1 MIDELPCSTDSYQNL
16 VSGISGV
23 YSAARD
29 SAARSVN
36 SILVQAYW
44 EIGRYI
50 VEFEQG
56 GDLKSEYGS
65 KLIERL
71 SRDLT
76 AKFGKGFSR
85 SNLRYIRKFYIT
97 HQKRVTLSRE
107 LSWSHYYQI
116 LKADDEL
123 EISFYERECEIE
135 GWSVR
140 ELRRQMDSMLFHRI
154 ALSKDKGGIFHFM
167 LCILRVFY
175 IGGICAAVRRIF
187 PVEVFH
193 GGNAVLHGMSPQ
205 VSGSVMFCSEL
216 VL

>member
-65 KLIERL
+65 
-71 SRDLT
+71 
-76 AKFGKGFSR
+76 
-85 SNLRYIRKFYIT
+85 
-97 HQKRVTLSRE
+97 
-107 LSWSHYYQI
+107 
-116 LKADDEL
+116 
-123 EISFYERECEIE
+123 
-135 GWSVR
+135 
-140 ELRRQMDSMLFHRI
+140 
-154 ALSKDKGGIFHFM
+154 
-167 LCILRVFY
+167 
-175 IGGICAAVRRIF
+175 
-187 PVEVFH
+187 
-193 GGNAVLHGMSPQ
+193 
-205 VSGSVMFCSEL
+205 
-216 VL
+216 